1 VKPQRV
7 ARLVASGPGVLVFVA
22 LWLATVV
29 PFDYRGATTRD
40 IDFLWQSLGIGFLVE
55 DPLRSLGVLHTQPP
69 GLNALYAVDLALT
82 PDSHLVL
89 LAVNALAVV
98 ATIVMLTDAIVRVT
112 RSVSAAM
119 VVGIIYAL
127 LPGTVLYSLYAYNT
141 ALTAFFAMLAVWP
154 LSWALRRPTLAVT
167 FSSLGALGLV
177 LTRSSFIWPAM
188 VVWCGALVWWVTS
201 RSGWRWTTLLGAL
214 VPLTLVLTVQVHYV
228 VNFGLPFMSS
238 WSGQNLA
245 KALQTSDQLSV
256 SPSTRMMIE
265 ANTCHA
271 SIFTAWQSGELN
283 IWDPGG
289 TLRQNGCRELPP
301 VTARGI
307 PAWDVPLKPGSTEMN
322 FNEGRALVASEQ
334 WTGLMTTIVRAD
346 PLQLVRMAVTSE
358 DGFTRSAVG
367 LYLRPSDDYPF
378 LDLARAHLPTA
389 TIAAPVG
396 ALFAPALWILVL
408 IGWLAAAF
416 VRRSALRHTAIFWFA
431 LGLLV
436 FHAAVSNLLEYS
448 ENMRYRAETDPVL
461 LLAGSLALM
470 SLLPRKSQG

>member
-1 VKPQRV
+1 
-7 ARLVASGPGVLVFVA
+7 VLVFIA
-22 LWLATVV
+22 LWLTTVL
-29 PFDYRGATTRD
+29 PFDYRGAATRD
-40 IDFLWQSLGIGFLVE
+40 IDFLWQSLGITFLTE
-55 DPLRSLGVLHTQPP
+55 DPLGSLSVLHTQPP
-69 GLNALYAVDLALT
+69 GLNVLYAVDLALT

-89 LAVNALAVV
+89 LAVNALAVI
-98 ATIVMLTDAIVRVT
+98 ATIVMLTDATVRVA
-112 RSVSAAM
+112 RSIPTAL
-119 VVGIIYAL
+119 VVGVIYAL

-154 LSWALRRPTLAVT
+154 VSWAISKPALAVT
-167 FSSLGALGLV
+167 LSSLGALGLV

-188 VVWCGALVWWVTS
+188 LLWCGALVWWVSARS
-201 RSGWRWTTLLGAL
+201 RWRWTTALGAL
-214 VPLTLVLTVQVHYV
+214 IPVGLVLVVQVHYV

-256 SPSTRMMIE
+256 SPTTRTALE

-271 SIFTAWQSGELN
+271 SIFTAWQAGDLN

-289 TLRQNGCRELPP
+289 TLRQAGCRDLPP
-301 VTARGI
+301 VIAREI
-307 PAWDVPLKPGSTEMN
+307 PAWDEPLKPGSTEMN
-322 FNEGRALVASEQ
+322 FNEGRALVASDQ
-334 WTGLMTTIVRAD
+334 WTGLMTTIVRDD
-346 PLQLVRMAVTSE
+346 PVQLVRMAVTSK

-389 TIAAPVG
+389 TIAAPLA

-408 IGWLAAAF
+408 IGWFTAA
-416 VRRSALRHTAIFWFA
+416 VMRRSPLRHTAIFWFA
-431 LGLLV
+431 SGLLV

-448 ENMRYRAETDPVL
+448 ENMRYRAETDPIL
-461 LLAGSLALM
+461 LLAGSLALI
-470 SLLPRKSQG
+470 SLLPRKNRR